1 MTASTHS
8 FVFFVGL
15 FIALSIAP
23 SNSSKASST
32 GMSTSLS
39 ESDDDD
45 SAIALFLGL
54 TGVFKTSES
63 NGSLMPEDVEAE
75 VDGVTDIVAS
85 NC

>member
-39 ESDDDD
+39 ESDDD
-45 SAIALFLGL
+45 STIALFLGL